1 VRDAIHPLA
10 SPLLSTLVL
19 QTGAASFIPILL
31 YTLYLYLFKR
41 RDFFPNLPQRFTLV
55 ANAFALSVIPIIIV
69 TNEIGSFLGIQY
81 R

>member
-1 VRDAIHPLA
+1 VCDAIHPLV

-19 QTGAASFIPILL
+19 RTGAASFIPMLL
-31 YTLYLYLFKR
+31 YMLYLYLFKR
-41 RDFFPNLPQRFTLV
+41 RDFFPDLPQRFTLV
-55 ANAFALSVIPIIIV
+55 ASAFALAVIPIIIV